1 MAPKKAPPKQTLPTA
16 SVLLRANPIGVGLQ
30 VLMEGMEGRNA
41 PVILHGREA
50 VRSTSV
56 VSGAKFIYFKITNQA
71 FKNGKS
77 PMTAITI
84 IYFDE
89 GSGDIIVQYDSLD
102 DTTNQGPFKIVTLAR
117 LENSRTW
124 KSGVVD
130 IADARF
136 SGRCNGYD
144 FRIAVPTGV
153 DLAVSSVKLESLATP
168 FLKNFKVPAVRWRI
182 INTKYPTLD
191 TVVAGYS
198 VTEFGAKGDGVTDN
212 TAAFQMAMNAMAK
225 AGGGTV
231 FVPEGRYVIR
241 RYLNVPTSVTLR
253 GEWRKPSAGKLVG
266 GTVLMAYAGRG
277 ESKGRPFIVLN
288 QCTGIKDMTIW
299 YPEQKAEDIVPYPYC
314 IRQAN
319 GMSVMMENITLVNP
333 YQGIQIGP
341 DQTELHYIKNLYG
354 TPLLTGIQFDFISDI
369 GRLENLHLSPDI
381 WSDSGLPGAPPRN
394 GAHAKWMYQNGTALR
409 TYRCDWQY
417 AAFVNISGYKTG
429 FEIAPASQGS
439 SNAQYYG
446 FRITNCASAVTIVDA
461 LYLGIMFTE
470 STLHGD
476 EHGVVTEPAFTSK
489 LMFHS
494 CSIKGSV
501 NSVLFNGRSGAAT
514 LFHGCT
520 FEGTYTQSVGDL
532 SLLGCTFNSPAEH
545 IVLGAGVNAAT
556 IAGSI
561 FTAVPQV
568 LNNSTSKQVKI
579 SDQPVKKSAI
589 PKYRLPEGRGFKPAR
604 RALFV
609 VTDKPYGAVMNKL
622 HDDTQAIQKAL
633 NAAAKGGGIVFCP
646 GGEYAIRGQLTIPT
660 GVELRGVYEVPHHT
674 IGKGSTFRLFMGRND
689 ASGAP
694 AITMKRNSSLR
705 GMTFMYPEQK
715 HDALVPYSPM
725 VQGQGDGIIIAN
737 ITAMNPW
744 YMLDF
749 KSYKCDR
756 HFIDYPAGAPLRMG
770 IAVGGGCVG
779 GEVLNTQFNPHYW
792 NRSPYVDGSGGP
804 EVLTSNNVWQYSKE
818 NLEAFVLGHAVG
830 ERLFQNF
837 VFGSKFGLH
846 CISENGRG
854 ASGVVFGHGVDGSK
868 VGAAFDGLSP
878 AGIDLINPEFACF
891 MTTESAYASSGEQL
905 RSNARLYNSMLW
917 GSPDHS
923 AVVKGGTLLFELA
936 HFWTYSGFVADKGTL
951 ALTNTY
957 LSNNTIGADELT
969 IRNGGHVALTGNNTA
984 FGMACNADAPAT
996 SVTEQFEVQR
1006 NQPIPRNAREISV
1019 TLTNPQLKAG
1029 LSLRESDAETT
1040 TKPVMKDGRP
1050 AWTSTMIPAHAKGAY
1065 MMYIAV
1071 EYPGFKSGKVPAVKL
1086 SLDYFDE
1093 GIGDFRIVYDSSD
1106 ESVQVV
1112 KEHPGA
1118 WKQAAAFP
1126 LTNSGKWKSFECTI
1140 RDAKFAGRCNGGD
1153 LRFEITSGAVQPAI
1167 GLVKLTR
1174 L

>member
-1 MAPKKAPPKQTLPTA
+1 MNTNTITPKPTLPTA
-16 SVLLRANPIGVGLQ
+16 RLMLRARPSGVGLE
-30 VLMEGMEGRNA
+30 VLMHGDEGRNV
-41 PVILHGREA
+41 PVILYGREA
-50 VRSTSV
+50 VRCMSVTS
-56 VSGAKFIYFKITNQA
+56 GGKFIYFKITDQA

-77 PMTAITI
+77 PMVAITI
-84 IYFDE
+84 DYFDE
-89 GSGDIIVQYDSLD
+89 GSGDIIIQYDSLD
-102 DTTNQGPFKIVTLAR
+102 DTTNQGAFKLVTLAR
-117 LENSRTW
+117 LENTKSW
-124 KSGVVD
+124 KSEAVD

-136 SGRCNGYD
+136 AGRCNGYD

-153 DLAVSSVKLESLATP
+153 DLAVSAVKLESLATP
-168 FLKNFKVPAVRWRI
+168 FIKNFKVPPVRWRI
-182 INTKYPTLD
+182 CNTKYPTLD
-191 TVVAGYS
+191 IVIAGYS
-198 VTEFGAKGDGVTDN
+198 VTEFGAKADGVTDN

-241 RYLNVPTSVTLR
+241 RNLNVPTSVTLR
-253 GEWRKPSAGKLVG
+253 GEWRKPVTGKSVG

-277 ESKGRPFIVLN
+277 ASKGRPFIVLN
-288 QCTGIKDMTIW
+288 QCTGIKDMSIW
-299 YPEQKAEDIVPYPYC
+299 YPEQKADNIVPYPYC

-369 GRLENLHLSPDI
+369 GRLENLHFSPDI

-394 GAHAKWMYQNGTALR
+394 GAHAKCIYQNGTALR

-429 FEIAPASQGS
+429 FEILPAPQGT
-439 SNAQYYG
+439 NAQYYG
-446 FRITNCASAVTIVDA
+446 FNITNCATALSVVDA

-476 EHGVVTEPAFTSK
+476 DYGVLTDPSFTSK

-494 CSIKGSV
+494 CSIKGAMS
-501 NSVLFNGRSGAAT
+501 SVLFNGRSGSAT
-514 LFHGCT
+514 LFQGCT
-520 FEGTYTQSVGDL
+520 FEGTYTQSIGDL
-532 SLLGCTFNSPAEH
+532 SLLGCTFKSQAEH

-556 IAGSI
+556 IAGSS
-561 FTAVPQV
+561 FTAAPQIV
-568 LNNSTSKQVKI
+568 IHSTSKAVKI

-589 PKYRLPEGRGFKPAR
+589 PKYSLPEGRGFKPAR
-604 RALFV
+604 RTLLV
-609 VTDKPYGAVMNKL
+609 VTDKPYGAQRNKL

-633 NAAAKGGGIVFCP
+633 NDAAKGGGIVFCP
-646 GGEYAIRGQLTIPT
+646 GGEYAIRGQLTIPS
-660 GVELRGVYEVPHHT
+660 GVELRGIYDVPHHT
-674 IGKGSTFRLFMGRND
+674 IGKGSTFRLYTGRND
-689 ASGAP
+689 ASAAP
-694 AITMKRNSSLR
+694 AIIMKRQSSLR
-705 GMTFMYPEQK
+705 GMTFIYPEQK
-715 HDALVPYSPM
+715 HESLVPYSPM
-725 VQGQGDGIIIAN
+725 VQGQGDGISIVN
-737 ITAMNPW
+737 TTAMNPW

-756 HFIDYPAGAPLRMG
+756 HFIDYPAGAPLRVG
-770 IAVGGGCVG
+770 IAVGAGCVG
-779 GEVLNTQFNPHYW
+779 GEILNTQFNPHYW
-792 NRSPYVDGSGGP
+792 NRAPFPDCPGGP
-804 EVLTSNNVWQYSKE
+804 IELSINDVWIYSKE
-818 NLEAFVLGHAVG
+818 NLEAFVLGYAVG
-830 ERLFQNF
+830 EKMFQNF
-837 VFGSKFGLH
+837 VFGSKNGLH

-891 MTTESAYASSGEQL
+891 MTTESAYVSCGEQL
-905 RSNARLYNSMLW
+905 HSQARLYNSMLW

-923 AVVKGGTLLFELA
+923 AMVKAGALLFELA
-936 HFWTYSGFVADKGTL
+936 HFWNYSGFVADKGTL

-957 LSNNTIGADELT
+957 LSNNAIGEDELAV
-969 IRNGGHVALTGNNTA
+969 RNGGHVALTGNNTA
-984 FGMACNADAPAT
+984 FGMAYNPDAPAT

-1019 TLTNPQLKAG
+1019 TLTNPQLKSG

-1040 TKPVMKDGRP
+1040 TKAVMKDGRP
-1050 AWTSTMIPAHAKGAY
+1050 AWASTMIPAHAKGAY
-1065 MMYIAV
+1065 MMYISV

-1086 SLDYFDE
+1086 TVDYFDE
-1093 GIGDFRIVYDSSD
+1093 GTGDFRIVYDSSD
-1106 ESVQVV
+1106 ESVLVV
-1112 KEHPGA
+1112 KQSPGA
-1118 WKQAAAFP
+1118 WKQATTFP
-1126 LTNSGKWKSFECTI
+1126 LTNSGKWKSIECII

-1153 LRFEITSGAVQPAI
+1153 LRFEITSGDVQPAI
-1167 GLVKLTR
+1167 GLVKLTK